1 MNKSRINWLDTAKFI
16 GIFCIYLGHFATDA
30 GISYPFV
37 FAFHVPLFFFLS
49 GCAERLS
56 KPSTIKDFF
65 LKNIKKILI
74 PFYFFCLLSVLMI
87 YLYQNCATD
96 IALNLL
102 LILKGAIRNTFPAGG
117 LWFLSCLFVVKCLF
131 FLIRHFAKKNYLVI
145 SICLVCFLFSLIG
158 FTPSMPGNP
167 HWVYNIDSAL
177 YYILFYMIGFYC
189 FPFLQKFLLLDSL
202 YKRMA
207 ASILFSLCTFY
218 ALATLFGYNLLS
230 FLSTTIFTGSLASV
244 LSALIL
250 IGFIL
255 GLSKLLEDVPLFVAI
270 GQNTLYLC
278 GSEYIIKNLVPLTLQ
293 LVGLNLCLQNPLS
306 SYVYTMV
313 LLIICHHSLVPVE
326 KAILKKIT

>member
-1 MNKSRINWLDTAKFI
+1 MNRSRINWLDTAKFI
-16 GIFCIYLGHFATDA
+16 GIFCIYLGHFSTDA

-49 GCAERLS
+49 GCAESLGR
-56 KPSTIKDFF
+56 PNTIKGYF

-74 PFYFFCLLSVLMI
+74 PFYLFCLLSVLMT

-96 IALNLL
+96 IGLNLL
-102 LILKGAIRNTFPAGG
+102 LILKGAIRNTFLAGG

-131 FLIRHFAKKNYLVI
+131 FLIRRFIKKPYLVI

-189 FPFLQKFLLLDSL
+189 FPFLHKFLLLDSL
-202 YKRMA
+202 YKKVA
-207 ASILFSLCTFY
+207 AGILFVLCTFY
-218 ALATLFGYNLLS
+218 ALATLFGHNLLS
-230 FLSTTIFTGSLASV
+230 FLNINIFASSLESA

-255 GLSKLLEDVPLFVAI
+255 GLSKILEDVPLFVAI

-278 GSEYIIKNLVPLTLQ
+278 GSEYLIKTLLPLAFQ
-293 LVGLNLCLQNPLS
+293 LVGLNIAVQNPLS
-306 SYVYTMV
+306 SYVYTMA
-313 LLIICHHSLVPVE
+313 LLIICQHSLVPVE